1 MDFEYQRRER
11 KLSSR
16 RVIFASYFN
25 ICRNRV
31 PRKSDFE
38 RWHGLAEHG
47 PFPSRPGYN
56 GWPGEKARAT
66 ANLWAALR
74 LFRDLRA
81 EERCIALNKF
91 MARPRLW
98 STRSSWRAPR
108 RVFRIEILL
117 PSQLSSLFCL
127 RMEPCTVRFHES
139 VDHGRIFSQFIFFSL
154 KVLLARKYIEPNMR

>member
-1 MDFEYQRRER
+1 MNIECQRR
-11 KLSSR
+11 KLLNIKSR
-16 RVIFASYFN
+16 RKKFASYFN
-25 ICRNRV
+25 ISRKRV
-31 PRKSDFE
+31 SRKSDFE
-38 RWHGLAEHG
+38 KRHGLAERG
-47 PFPSRPGYN
+47 PFPSWLGYN
-56 GWPGEKARAT
+56 GWPGEKARAV

-91 MARPRLW
+91 MARSRLW

-127 RMEPCTVRFHES
+127 RTRRALS
-139 VDHGRIFSQFIFFSL
+139 
-154 KVLLARKYIEPNMR
+154 RKRRSRQDILSIYFLFVKSSPHS